1 MHGTLCGRG
10 PQRHSGPLLDI
21 GPILLPGSRLHL
33 LPAADLRMRHPL
45 RAWARLLIHESRST
59 LVTDVS
65 ISSASRHRRLLGV
78 KYGFPPRPALC
89 VLRED
94 EVIPEDRL
102 NTSTGKATFDTWVV
116 SHLSCEPSPHEPCHG
131 ASSRAVRAS
140 HARGTLPPRAPV
152 CSLCGAGQAAA
163 SHQGGVRQRHRLAGH
178 YWCQAR
184 DTG

>member
-1 MHGTLCGRG
+1 VRARTST
-10 PQRHSGPLLDI
+10 PQRPLARYRADPTSGIPASSA
-21 GPILLPGSRLHL
+21 PRSRSPNETSPPGMGTASHT
-33 LPAADLRMRHPL
+33 
-45 RAWARLLIHESRST
+45 HESRST

-163 SHQGGVRQRHRLAGH
+163 SHQGGVRQGHRLAGH